1 MPARRWRDT
10 APGLP
15 RPRGAAVSLLGALAV
30 ALLAGSAAAQTPGR
44 AAELEVPD
52 LTVTAEDPLTLLPPL
67 GPAPDD
73 SPIPL
78 PPPDATRARHRESPP
93 PPPSGS
99 GAVPSP
105 RAALQSARAPEALPR
120 SSDLAGRVVLLDVAG
135 LRALHA
141 AVLLATA
148 APGSET
154 ALALAAT
161 APLLGEGAT
170 RVAAHAG
177 LDAVG
182 WRFGLDLALAEA
194 ASGRLGQGR
203 LAADGPVAATVTY
216 ASWRTGSLAALE
228 ALAGLES
235 LPLPPALE
243 VAVGGAVALD
253 RGAVSVFPAG
263 RVSFAPAAEWRL
275 EAGVRPAIG
284 FPAWLLD
291 PAESVTDELELTP
304 ERAWL
309 AWLGGGYGDLDLRLG
324 MAHGLIH
331 GFHDE
336 GSLQM
341 YETDLVGVVGTH
353 AVLFLL
359 ALQWD
364 TVARRGPPGDITLR
378 VAAGAATTWTPGTGA
393 LSWPGSARPGG
404 ERDEPLTGT
413 YGVVGRLLVE
423 ADWPILATPPV
434 AVLARAGLL
443 QAPVFGVEEWLA
455 AGPAY
460 LGLSAA
466 AGLRW
471 APAHGHHLQFLAGI
485 RGPSER
491 DLTVF
496 AGIEYARSVVRLVAP
511 PVTAAR

>member
-1 MPARRWRDT
+1 M
-10 APGLP
+10 LIKL
-15 RPRGAAVSLLGALAV
+15 AAALV
-30 ALLAGSAAAQTPGR
+30 AWSAAAQVSDR
-44 AAELEVPD
+44 AAELEVPA

-78 PPPDATRARHRESPP
+78 PAPAATRARHRESPP
-93 PPPSGS
+93 PPPFGS
-99 GAVPSP
+99 GAVPPP
-105 RAALQSARAPEALPR
+105 RDALQSARAPEALPR
-120 SSDLAGRVVLLDVAG
+120 SSDLEGRVVLLDVAG

-141 AVLLATA
+141 AFLLATG
-148 APGSET
+148 APDGEA

-161 APLLGEGAT
+161 APLRGEGAT

-177 LDAVG
+177 IDTGG

-194 ASGRLGQGR
+194 ATGRLRQGR
-203 LAADGPVAATVTY
+203 LAMDGPVAATGTY
-216 ASWRTGSLAALE
+216 ASWPTGSLAALE
-228 ALAGLES
+228 ALLGLEP

-243 VAVGGAVALD
+243 VAVGAAVALES
-253 RGAVSVFPAG
+253 GAVSVFPAG

-324 MAHGLIH
+324 VAHGLIH
-331 GFHDE
+331 GFD
-336 GSLQM
+336 GDSVTSM
-341 YETDLVGVVGTH
+341 GADAVVARLV
-353 AVLFLL
+353 LR
-359 ALQWD
+359 WD
-364 TVARRGPPGDITLR
+364 TVVRRGAPGDITLR
-378 VAAGAATTWTPGTGA
+378 VVAGAAVAW
-393 LSWPGSARPGG
+393 ARGV
-404 ERDEPLTGT
+404 DPLEFEAGFWSE
-413 YGVVGRLLVE
+413 GVLGRLLLE
-423 ADWPILATPPV
+423 ATWPILAPPPI
-434 AVLARAGLL
+434 AVVVRAGWL
-443 QAPVFGVEEWLA
+443 QAPLYGVEEWP
-455 AGPAY
+455 AGSPPP

-471 APAHGHHLQFLAGI
+471 APAHGHQLEFVAGI

-511 PVTAAR
+511 PATAAR

>member
-1 MPARRWRDT
+1 MPAWRWRGT
-10 APGLP
+10 APGVP
-15 RPRGAAVSLLGALAV
+15 RPRGAFVSLSIKLATALV
-30 ALLAGSAAAQTPGR
+30 AWSAAAQVSDG

-52 LTVTAEDPLTLLPPL
+52 LTVTAEDPLTLLPPQ

-78 PPPDATRARHRESPP
+78 PASDATRARHRESPP
-93 PPPSGS
+93 LPSGS
-99 GAVPSP
+99 GAEPLPSV
-105 RAALQSARAPEALPR
+105 ALQYARAPEAVPR
-120 SSDLAGRVVLLDVAG
+120 SSGLEGRVVLLDVAG
-135 LRALHA
+135 VGALHA
-141 AVLLATA
+141 ALLLATG
-148 APGSET
+148 APDVEA

-170 RVAAHAG
+170 RVTANAG
-177 LDAVG
+177 VDTGG
-182 WRFGLDLALAEA
+182 WRLGLDLALAEA
-194 ASGRLGQGR
+194 ATGRLGQGR
-203 LAADGPVAATVTY
+203 LAVAGPVAAKVTY

-228 ALAGLES
+228 ALLGLVP
-235 LPLPPALE
+235 LPLSPALE
-243 VAVGGAVALD
+243 VAIGGAVALD
-253 RGAVSVFPAG
+253 AGAVSVFPAG
-263 RVSFAPAAEWRL
+263 RLTFVPAAKWRL

-309 AWLGGGYGDLDLRLG
+309 AWLGGGYGELDLRLG
-324 MAHGLIH
+324 VAHGLIH
-331 GFHDE
+331 GFHGD
-336 GSLQM
+336 S
-341 YETDLVGVVGTH
+341 VGVVGTH

-359 ALQWD
+359 ALQWE
-364 TVARRGPPGDITLR
+364 TVARLGPPGDLTLR

-393 LSWPGSARPGG
+393 LGLAGVAAASTEESISS
-404 ERDEPLTGT
+404 TF
-413 YGVVGRLLVE
+413 GVVGRLLLE
-423 ADWPILATPPV
+423 AAWPVLATPPV
-434 AVLARAGLL
+434 AVLVRAGLL

-471 APAHGHHLQFLAGI
+471 APAHGNQLKVLAGM
-485 RGPSER
+485 RGHSEH

-511 PVTAAR
+511 PETAAR